1 MEAAVLEGL
10 QLVPADNDSGFACVS
25 RNGSKYQAKVQYA
38 GGITMRLGTF
48 ATAQEA
54 ALQVARHKHD
64 AAAKEAAG
72 AGSGS
77 SRKRHRS

>member
-10 QLVPADNDSGFACVS
+10 QLVPADNDTGFACVS
-25 RNGSKYQAKVQYA
+25 RNGSKYQASVTV
-38 GGITMRLGTF
+38 GGIVMRLGSF

-77 SRKRHRS
+77 SRKRRRS

>member
-1 MEAAVLEGL
+1 MEAALLEGL
-10 QLVPADNDSGFACVS
+10 QLVLADNDTGFACVS
-25 RNGSKYQAKVQYA
+25 RNKSKFQAKVNV
-38 GGITMRLGTF
+38 GGIAVRLGTF

-54 ALQVARHKHD
+54 ALKVARHKHE

-77 SRKRHRS
+77 SRKRRRS